1 MRSILILPIGS
12 IHNPLFEILLNT
24 FQRRRYGK
32 HIVEGWKRM
41 NKKMIPSALLL
52 LLTLALSI
60 IPMVTIYAQDEAPM
74 GLIRMK

>member
-1 MRSILILPIGS
+1 LEK
-12 IHNPLFEILLNT
+12 NE
-24 FQRRRYGK
+24 Q
-32 HIVEGWKRM
+32 
-41 NKKMIPSALLL
+41 KMIPSALLL